1 MFSVLEKS
9 QFLQVQRKSSQ
20 EPEGHIELGPAMGY
34 LM

>member
-1 MFSVLEKS
+1 MFSILEKS

-20 EPEGHIELGPAMGY
+20 EPGSHIELGPAMGC